1 MTEQKEH
8 KGEPNREQPG
18 EHIGDLE
25 LIGFSKGS
33 LKDPDRL
40 KSILSH
46 LMQCEECRQQLRDI
60 HLLATRFDEVFD
72 ALFPD
77 PLAEI
82 TRWITQARRDAD
94 EWAIVALDRMTQ
106 KIREDCFDLNSRRI
120 THVKTAAGTEKV
132 GVSGTKEGEEG
143 FFLMADEGV
152 IDPLKV
158 EIILKDIYLSLCYK
172 ENPGFKNAMLIGPGY
187 TLRARLQE
195 MGSSGFYY
203 VFTLTVDPGTCLL
216 LLY

>member
-33 LKDPDRL
+33 LKDQDRL
-40 KSILSH
+40 ESILSH

-77 PLAEI
+77 PLTEI

-94 EWAIVALDRMTQ
+94 ERAVVALDGMAQ
-106 KIREDCFDLNSRRI
+106 KIREDRFDLKSRGI
-120 THVKTAAGTEKV
+120 THVKTAAGMDKV
-132 GVSGTKEGEEG
+132 GVPGTKEGEEVL
-143 FFLMADEGV
+143 FIMADEGV

-158 EIILKDIYLSLCYK
+158 EIILKDIHLSLCYK
-172 ENPGFKNAMLIGPGY
+172 ENPGYKNAMLIGPGY

-203 VFTLTVDPGTCLL
+203 IFTVTVDPGTCLL
-216 LLY
+216 VLY